1 MAEDKNKKQLSN
13 ITQELGELSVETRKT
28 AAASVDILK
37 VSQETLKSI
46 RGLNAGLAGLKAV
59 GNLQL
64 SEMRLHKVALTPLG
78 QLSNLTQIRDTLEQ
92 QLDLEQN
99 DDQRKKKA
107 AIDENRKGNPLKSL
121 SETLGG
127 LVKRLDPVSLAKAF
141 AGAIP
146 KPSAKGAGGLLKSL
160 GKAGLIIG
168 GLGLL
173 AVGGAALF
181 QAFEE
186 FDATKVTDNVK
197 ELLSIGDKLET
208 SDIDFLKEGGKFG
221 IAMSG
226 IGIGLGLFGIGSAF
240 AGASAKWLED
250 NWASKVV
257 DNVTTLLGLNDLG
270 VEDYSFLKEG
280 GKLGFALGG
289 IGIGLGLFGI
299 GSTLAGTASKWTEGD
314 GWAEK
319 VVDNVKTLLQI
330 GEVDEKKIKFLD
342 GAGLAGALGAIGLGL
357 VAFAAGEG
365 IAAAITFFTDDG
377 WAENVVSDVKTLLQ
391 LGDEDEKKIT
401 ALGGLGLGVALAAIG
416 TGLVAFAAGEGIA
429 SAITFFTGDGWA
441 DNIVTDVQTLL
452 SIGSENVFGLLST
465 AFDGVLFAAAMSSI
479 AFGLTTF
486 SGAEGIQ
493 KAVEFFGKEDWA
505 QTVVDNVDTLLG
517 MVGFK
522 MAGESFAFLATMT
535 AIGTGLVAFT
545 AGEGIQSAVEYF
557 SKSDWA
563 QTVVDNVETLLSIVD
578 LKNMSLESVSGVS
591 ATMAALGAGLAA
603 FGIGQ
608 AVGGIG
614 EAINKF
620 ASPDEDFADRIKRQV
635 KTLLSIPELMGED
648 PIGTAK
654 DLKTTLS
661 TIGEGI
667 AGFGSES
674 FVDMLKNA
682 GEAILGFFGVESPFS
697 KILSVAENAKDLEIG
712 ANAVDKLVDALERL
726 KELKFKMPKVN
737 FDELAK
743 QLGRAVPLLRAA
755 TSGGIID
762 GGFFGETLDF
772 GPEKGPGKGGILDPD
787 LNLDEL
793 SRVVGMFTGAMSG
806 QGYSVG
812 ELKTPTSTFD
822 FSTSSFPKTAGPSGN
837 ISGIANEAESPTER
851 LIIQQEQKRDNDA
864 NNQGGGGDAAVVT
877 DNSSSTVNNVN
888 TNFYQDVNT
897 PTADYTDWTGAF
909 KAAGTR

>member
-107 AIDENRKGNPLKSL
+107 AIDDKRKGNPLKSL